1 LEFLVASSIK
11 AVALYGSGVRVT
23 VPRPARYAV
32 HKLMVAQNRKDGAA
46 AKTRKDLQQASALF
60 DALDQVAPDEL
71 GDTLEDARGRGRK
84 WERAINASLRA
95 LAIDG

>member
-1 LEFLVASSIK
+1 
-11 AVALYGSGVRVT
+11 
-23 VPRPARYAV
+23 
-32 HKLMVAQNRKDGAA
+32 MVAQNRKDGAA